1 MLGNGKILI
10 FCVGLFLF
18 LKSPAQSNLV
28 PNPSFENLSQ
38 CPTFGSQLEYAIS
51 WFQPYVD
58 SNGVQQ
64 SSTDLFSSCCSGF
77 CGINNFTGSQFPRT
91 GNSYAGIYFYGGSAT
106 YREYIEV
113 KLNDSLLNSQT
124 YCVTFYV
131 SLADKCN
138 YATSNFGVYFSND
151 SCLYVIPPD
160 TTIPYNAQ
168 VLNSSSNIVTD
179 KINWIPIEL
188 QYLAQGGENFITIGG
203 FDPNNIIVI
212 GGGTVNQ
219 AYYYIDD
226 VSVIDINTPAYAGV
240 DTSIA
245 IGESVFIG
253 RQPEIGLNDDC
264 VWYVNG
270 NPIDTIA
277 GLWVMPDSTTTYIL
291 EQTICGYTTYDTVT
305 VTVLPTNINELFKE
319 NNIRIYPNPNDG
331 TFTIEHNQN
340 TNNYVLEIVGVMGNM
355 VHREILTS
363 GNQQK
368 IETKQLSS
376 GIYFVKI
383 LNHQQ
388 QVSSHAKMSV
398 VR

>member
-18 LKSPAQSNLV
+18 LKSPAQINLV

-38 CPTFGSQLEYAIS
+38 CPTFPSQLGYAVP
-51 WFQPYVD
+51 WFQPYTD
-58 SNGVQQ
+58 TNGVQQ
-64 SSTDLFSSCCSGF
+64 SSTDLYSSCCSGF
-77 CGINNFTGSQFPRT
+77 CGLTNNVKGSQLPRT
-91 GNSYAGIYFYGGSAT
+91 GNSYIGISFYIGSAI

-113 KLNDSLLNSQT
+113 KLNDSLINNEA
-124 YCVTFYV
+124 YCVTFYA
-131 SLADKCN
+131 SLADKDN
-138 YATSNFGVYFSND
+138 YAASNFGVHFSED
-151 SCLYVIPPD
+151 SCLQIQITDSSIFHP
-160 TTIPYNAQ
+160 AQ
-168 VLNSSSNIVTD
+168 AINPNSNIVTD
-179 KINWIPIEL
+179 KINWTPIEL

-226 VSVIDINTPAYAGV
+226 VSVIDISTPAYAGL

-245 IGESVFIG
+245 LGGSIFIG
-253 RQPEIGLNDDC
+253 RTPEIGLNDDC

-270 NPIDTIA
+270 NPIDTVA

-319 NNIRIYPNPNDG
+319 NNIRIYPNPNNG
-331 TFTIEHNQN
+331 TFTIEYNLSHE
-340 TNNYVLEIVGVMGNM
+340 NYVLEIVDVMGKVVYQERFN
-355 VHREILTS
+355 TN
-363 GNQQK
+363 NQQEIK
-368 IETKQLSS
+368 LSTLNI
-376 GIYFVKI
+376 GIYFVRIMNEFSIYSTKVNI
-383 LNHQQ
+383 I
-388 QVSSHAKMSV
+388 K
-398 VR
+398 